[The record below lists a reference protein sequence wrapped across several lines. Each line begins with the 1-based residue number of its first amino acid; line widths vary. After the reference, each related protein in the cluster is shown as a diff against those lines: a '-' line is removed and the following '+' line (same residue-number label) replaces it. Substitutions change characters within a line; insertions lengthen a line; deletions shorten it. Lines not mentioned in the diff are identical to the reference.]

1 MRKQKKRNSFI
12 MLIHK
17 QDLQELLLGKL
28 QMMQKKACSC
38 LLAKCILTVKILKE
52 MNFGAD
58 G

>member
-1 MRKQKKRNSFI
+1 